1 MRWQKRKIK
10 KRLDRETQ
18 VKIAK
23 YTAIAAWSVPATEI
37 IKLAKSL
44 IKTFFK

>member
-1 MRWQKRKIK
+1 MAKRKNK

-18 VKIAK
+18 MKIAK
-23 YTAIAAWSVPATEI
+23 YTAIAAWSVPATEL

-44 IKTFFK
+44 IKPFFK

>member
-10 KRLDRETQ
+10 KRFDRETQ

-23 YTAIAAWSVPATEI
+23 YTAIAAWSVPATEL